1 MTGSTPPA
9 LEPPQPTVTWA
20 GIPHDLASAGEELL
34 YQFGVG
40 LGFLATVRSDGGP
53 RVHPMCPLLH
63 EAGLYGFLVPSPKRG
78 DLLRDGRFSI
88 HSFPSEENEDAFY
101 ITGRARMIEA
111 PDIRDALLTRYLEER
126 PKLSPELG
134 RPRRTGALR
143 VPHRHMSA
151 DPHERP
157 RRPRA
162 GAYGLARPGLATEPL
177 SRAVFTQPA
186 PARADRRVPRRTTHR
201 DPCPG

>member
-20 GIPHDLASAGEELL
+20 GVPHDLASAGEELL

-63 EAGLYGFLVPSPKRG
+63 EAGLYGFLVPSPKRD

-126 PKLSPELG
+126 PKLSLSSVDLDEQVLFEF
-134 RPRRTGALR
+134 
-143 VPHRHMSA
+143 HI
-151 DPHERP
+151 
-157 RRPRA
+157 
-162 GAYGLARPGLATEPL
+162 ATCL
-177 SRAVFTQPA
+177 LTCTSGHGDPA
-186 PARADRRVPRRTTHR
+186 PAHTVWHAPA
-201 DPCPG
+201 